1 MHCESLLRLS
11 IEEVNFTSVPK
22 TNIALSVL
30 KAKQLQW
37 TTIVCKNC
45 KNGETAHYDKTGGY
59 GWPPAEWENIS
70 GEVGTVNWGSNP
82 PTPHGTSHPGSSASR
97 WLYSTS
103 AQLSLWIHS
112 VPLTKTRTSSHRW
125 YLFLASSFFS
135 TPGIYTTWGR
145 QRGVSATWMDWLTD
159 DCSGAVRGA
168 RVHRWSLGCRDWRQ
182 RLHHAVWNRRQ
193 LGTTAAHSVQQQDEI
208 RTKSGNV
215 VSVLWK

>member
-22 TNIALSVL
+22 TDIALSVL

-70 GEVGTVNWGSNP
+70 GEVGTVNWGVEP
-82 PTPHGTSHPGSSASR
+82 PNPHGTSHPGSSASR

-125 YLFLASSFFS
+125 YLFLASSFFQPRGS
-135 TPGIYTTWGR
+135 ILPEVGNVAC
-145 QRGVSATWMDWLTD
+145 QRLGWIDWLTIAAVQYEVHVFTGDRWAAETDANVFITLSGTD
-159 DCSGAVRGA
+159 DISERLPLIQSNNKTKFA
-168 RVHRWSLGCRDWRQ
+168 RNQVM
-182 RLHHAVWNRRQ
+182 
-193 LGTTAAHSVQQQDEI
+193 
-208 RTKSGNV
+208 
-215 VSVLWK
+215 